1 MTNTTGTLGEGG
13 TQIILALDLPARRF
27 LDDRQIGANNSA

>member
-1 MTNTTGTLGEGG
+1 MTITTVALGEGG

-27 LDDRQIGANNSA
+27 LDDRQICANNSA